1 VAWKS
6 DAMEDQVYLNELNSE
21 LKKAYGD
28 REEAN
33 RLVKRK
39 NMAIA
44 RILNE
49 INAQSSH
56 PPVRISNDELAY
68 TIAIS
73 LKELTSTKMAFENCA
88 LKYKKDTVW
97 SRKITT
103 YRPFFNQLNCA
114 FQQLEE
120 ENNDDLLLI
129 KKYGVFNLRELKS
142 SKTLSSVMTKL
153 KSSSKLA
160 KKLHERDVHIKT
172 LIEQLIQKKDEI
184 KSLHH
189 TLSKALYLS
198 DKERVIEVKRL
209 FPQKNYSQ
217 IGKLTQVSRQSV
229 KKYLTQS

>member
-1 VAWKS
+1 
-6 DAMEDQVYLNELNSE
+6 MEDQVYLGELNSE
-21 LKKAYGD
+21 LKKAYGE

-68 TIAIS
+68 TIAFF
-73 LKELTSTKMAFENCA
+73 LKELTSTKKAFENCA
-88 LKYKKDTVW
+88 LMYQKDSVW
-97 SRKITT
+97 SKKITT
-103 YRPFFNQLNCA
+103 YRPFPNQLNCA

-120 ENNDDLLLI
+120 ENNDDLLLL

-142 SKTLSSVMTKL
+142 SNTLSSVMTKL
-153 KSSSKLA
+153 KISSKLA

-172 LIEQLIQKKDEI
+172 LIEQLSEKKDEI
-184 KSLHH
+184 KSLQH
-189 TLSKALYLS
+189 TLSKALSLS

-209 FPQKNYSQ
+209 FPQKNYTQ
-217 IGKLTQVSRQSV
+217 IEKLTKVSRQTVSI
-229 KKYLTQS
+229 YLNEN

>member
-1 VAWKS
+1 
-6 DAMEDQVYLNELNSE
+6 MEDQVYLNELNSE

-68 TIAIS
+68 TIAIF

-129 KKYGVFNLRELKS
+129 KKYGVFNLR
-142 SKTLSSVMTKL
+142 SVMTKL